1 MSSIGHYSLIIALV
15 LSAYAFI
22 VSLWAARTR
31 STILLETVQR
41 SILAIFALVSLA
53 SFALLYALLTRDFSI
68 EYVAQYSS
76 RGLSTFYTISAFW
89 AGQAGSLLFWTLL
102 LSIFAVVVVVQNRGR
117 NPELIPYALSAISL
131 TTFFFLY
138 LATFKTSPFATTSHV
153 PADGHGLNP
162 LLQNIE
168 MIFHP
173 PTLYVGFVA
182 FTVPFAFAIAALAS
196 GRLDDQWIKSIR
208 RWTLF
213 AWLFLTIGNLL
224 GAQWAYVELGWG
236 GYWAWDPVENSSLLP
251 WLTGTAF
258 LHSVV
263 AQERKGLLKVWNMS
277 LVIITFALTIFG
289 TFVTRSGIISSVHAY
304 AVSNLGVP
312 FLDFLFLVLTV
323 SATLLIMRL
332 KHLKAERQIHSWSSK
347 ESGFLLN
354 NLIFMALAF
363 AVFWG
368 TILPTISEAIRGKK
382 ITVGPEFFNKFSVP
396 VGIALLLLIGICPL
410 LSWGKTSIKRLL
422 KNFALP
428 GGLTFIAAVT
438 LFALGINHPAS
449 LITFVFALFVLII
462 ITAEFIRGAR
472 ARSRNSGLG
481 FARSLVSITT
491 QHRRR
496 YGGYI
501 VHLGVVLLF
510 IGIAGSSAFKQEQT
524 ATLNRGEVLTI
535 ANFNVRF
542 DSLRFEN
549 DSDKQIAKMFCSA
562 KKNGKDIGVIT
573 SEKIFQTNYQ
583 PVTDVGIRS
592 SLSEDLYMI
601 LAGYSGPDSVTLKV
615 LVNPLVIWMWIG
627 GIVMV
632 LGTLLAIFPSQSS
645 REVFNKTMLD
655 TWVLDSYN

>member
-1 MSSIGHYSLIIALV
+1 MSNIGYYSLIIALV
-15 LSAYAFI
+15 LSAYAFLI
-22 VSLWAARTR
+22 SLWAARTR
-31 STILLETVQR
+31 SSVLFETVQR
-41 SILAIFALVSLA
+41 SIIAIFALVSLA
-53 SFALLYALLTRDFSI
+53 SLTLLYAFLTRDFSI
-68 EYVAQYSS
+68 EYVANYSS
-76 RGLSTFYTISAFW
+76 RALSTFYTISAFW

-102 LSIFAVVVVVQNRGR
+102 LSIFALVVVIQNRGR
-117 NPELIPYALSAISL
+117 NHELMPYALSAISL
-131 TTFFFLY
+131 TILFFLY
-138 LATFKTSPFATTSHV
+138 LATFKTSPFATISHV

-162 LLQNIE
+162 LLQNIG

-173 PTLYVGFVA
+173 PTLYIGFVA
-182 FTVPFAFAIAALAS
+182 FTIPFAFAISALAS
-196 GRLDDQWIKSIR
+196 GHLDDQWIKSIR

-263 AQERKGLLKVWNMS
+263 VQERKGLMKIWNMS

-304 AVSNLGVP
+304 AVSNLGIP
-312 FLDFLFLVLTV
+312 FLAFLFLILAV
-323 SATLLIMRL
+323 SFILLAFRL

-347 ESGFLLN
+347 ESSFLLN
-354 NLIFMALAF
+354 NLIFVALAF

-368 TILPTISEAIRGKK
+368 TILPTVTEAFRGTK
-382 ITVGPEFFNKFSVP
+382 ITVGPEFFNRFSVP

-410 LSWGKTSIKRLL
+410 LAWGKTSTHRLL
-422 KNFALP
+422 HNFTLP
-428 GGLTFIAAVT
+428 GGATLGIAAL
-438 LFALGINHPAS
+438 LFFLGIHHPAS
-449 LITFVFALFVLII
+449 LITFAFAVFVLII
-462 ITAEFIRGAR
+462 IVGEFIRGSL
-472 ARSRNSGLG
+472 ARSRNTGDNLAKS
-481 FARSLVSITT
+481 FINVTT

-496 YGGYI
+496 YGGYL

-524 ATLNRGEVLTI
+524 ATLKKGGNLTI
-535 ANFNVRF
+535 ANFDVRF

-549 DSDKQIAKMFCSA
+549 EHDKQIAKLFCTA
-562 KKNGKDIGVIT
+562 KKNGKEIGVIT

-583 PVTDVGIRS
+583 PVTNVGIRS
-592 SLSEDLYMI
+592 SLSEDLYII
-601 LAGYSGPDSVTLKV
+601 LAGYNGQDSATLKV

-632 LGTLLAIFPSQSS
+632 LGTLLAMIPSPRSK
-645 REVFNKTMLD
+645 KT
-655 TWVLDSYN
+655 